1 MGGQIRGA
9 AAAGGEGGR
18 RGIRHRR
25 CGDMG
30 DTETKGNH
38 EIKQHTTPTLTPY
51 EYHYDYYDYHYYHYY
66 HYTATYPIGIMS
78 FLVG

>member
-1 MGGQIRGA
+1 
-9 AAAGGEGGR
+9 
-18 RGIRHRR
+18 
-25 CGDMG
+25 MG
-30 DTETKGNH
+30 DTETKRNH